1 MRKPWPGSISSESRS
16 DIFNLRHPA
25 GGAPLIQEKLRG
37 FLRRRF
43 KEKWAQDEYDDRMQF
58 IKSKQET
65 FQFFS

>member
-1 MRKPWPGSISSESRS
+1 MRKAWPGSISSESRS